1 MAKST
6 VKVPGK
12 KKAGGGTITIPGTKI
27 KAPRS
32 LVILAGGGV
41 LAALFFMRGSED
53 DEDGG
58 GVSGSILAEEIAQR
72 FASERDAFS
81 GAIEDINQQLF
92 DIEQERLE
100 GGILPEPDQ
109 PRPRRDRIPDAPSGT
124 FEQPTTT
131 LFPFVQLSEVEAPR
145 DEISITTS
153 DAQIRADLRR
163 GAVHK
168 LFNIPISPGLVELL
182 EGEAGI
188 EDAIHPTK
196 VPNLFVVPG
205 GGETERPS
213 ELLTSG
219 KARAIINELKDS
231 YSTVW
236 IDAPPIIPV
245 ADTRNLVS
253 VADMLLIVVKPLQ
266 TGRRALQHTCEL
278 LRASNAPPMHVV
290 LNGIPPSVERQYGY
304 PNRRY
309 KEYSRTGGGP
319 AERKS

>member
-53 DEDGG
+53 DEEGG

-81 GAIEDINQQLF
+81 GAIEDINQRLF

-163 GAVHK
+163 GAAYAERAEAFVRRGSSTTATRAPAYQERTVAQLIAGARK
-168 LFNIPISPGLVELL
+168 PVDRPGVSAAQKRADLRRGTAFAERQ
-182 EGEAGI
+182 A
-188 EDAIHPTK
+188 A
-196 VPNLFVVPG
+196 FSSR
-205 GGETERPS
+205 TERATSTTPEPELHPMRFRAGGSLAAEAREKADRDAKFFDNLPS
-213 ELLTSG
+213 W
-219 KARAIINELKDS
+219 
-231 YSTVW
+231 Y
-236 IDAPPIIPV
+236 
-245 ADTRNLVS
+245 
-253 VADMLLIVVKPLQ
+253 
-266 TGRRALQHTCEL
+266 
-278 LRASNAPPMHVV
+278 
-290 LNGIPPSVERQYGY
+290 
-304 PNRRY
+304 
-309 KEYSRTGGGP
+309 
-319 AERKS
+319 

>member
-32 LVILAGGGV
+32 LAILAGGGV

-53 DEDGG
+53 DEEGG

-81 GAIEDINQQLF
+81 GAIEDINQRLF

-124 FEQPTTT
+124 FDRPTTT
-131 LFPFVQLSEVEAPR
+131 FSFVDLSEVEAPR

-163 GAVHK
+163 GASYLERAEAFARRGSSTTATRAPAYQELTVAQLIAGARK
-168 LFNIPISPGLVELL
+168 PVDRPGVSAAQQRADLRRGAAFAERQ
-182 EGEAGI
+182 A
-188 EDAIHPTK
+188 A
-196 VPNLFVVPG
+196 FSSR
-205 GGETERPS
+205 TERATSTPTPPPRSTPQPTQRVTQEQADRDAKFFDNLPS
-213 ELLTSG
+213 W
-219 KARAIINELKDS
+219 
-231 YSTVW
+231 Y
-236 IDAPPIIPV
+236 
-245 ADTRNLVS
+245 
-253 VADMLLIVVKPLQ
+253 
-266 TGRRALQHTCEL
+266 
-278 LRASNAPPMHVV
+278 
-290 LNGIPPSVERQYGY
+290 
-304 PNRRY
+304 
-309 KEYSRTGGGP
+309 
-319 AERKS
+319 